1 MNEGSGDSQ
10 HNMVD
15 IVDLAKNAIS
25 LSGLKDTQVRR
36 VLALEGEIIGF
47 WAFFAWCLG
56 INGSVV
62 GRIREIL
69 GFGRVLLVY
78 KKLPAQS

>member
-36 VLALEGEIIGF
+36 VFDFLRWNFIGF
-47 WAFFAWCLG
+47 WSFF
-56 INGSVV
+56 
-62 GRIREIL
+62 
-69 GFGRVLLVY
+69 
-78 KKLPAQS
+78 QQ

>member
-36 VLALEGEIIGF
+36 VFDFL
-47 WAFFAWCLG
+47 
-56 INGSVV
+56 
-62 GRIREIL
+62 R
-69 GFGRVLLVY
+69 
-78 KKLPAQS
+78 

>member
-47 WAFFAWCLG
+47 
-56 INGSVV
+56 
-62 GRIREIL
+62 
-69 GFGRVLLVY
+69 
-78 KKLPAQS
+78 

>member
-25 LSGLKDTQVRR
+25 LSGLKDTQVCR
-36 VLALEGEIIGF
+36 VSVSEGQIIGF
-47 WAFFAWCLG
+47 RGLFCWYKG
-56 INGSVV
+56 INGSV
-62 GRIREIL
+62 
-69 GFGRVLLVY
+69 
-78 KKLPAQS
+78 